1 MMDLRENQPPPAG
14 HFVNVN
20 LEEYEVKRSFCR

>member
-1 MMDLRENQPPPAG
+1 MMDLREMDFRLPPAG

-20 LEEYEVKRSFCR
+20 LEEYEVKL